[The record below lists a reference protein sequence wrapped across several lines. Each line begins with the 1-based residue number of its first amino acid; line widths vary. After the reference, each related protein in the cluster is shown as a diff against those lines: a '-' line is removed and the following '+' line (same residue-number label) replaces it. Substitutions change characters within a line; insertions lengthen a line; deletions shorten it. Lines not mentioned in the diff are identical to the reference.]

1 MNAADWAW
9 LALGAAIASPVR
21 YWAGAAAKS
30 TRRRPFPA
38 GTFAVNC
45 AACLL
50 LGIALEMRVPRAWVQ
65 SLVAVGV
72 CGALSTWSTLAWET
86 VDLLRTDRL
95 RTGALYLAASLL
107 AGVTLAWAG
116 TMAGRWIW

>member
-9 LALGAAIASPVR
+9 LALGASVASPVR

-30 TRRRPFPA
+30 THRRPFPA
-38 GTFAVNC
+38 GTFTVNC

-65 SLVAVGV
+65 SLIAAGV

-86 VDLLRTDRL
+86 TGLVRTDRL
-95 RTGALYLAASLL
+95 GTGALYLAASLL
-107 AGVTLAWAG
+107 AGVTLACAG
-116 TMAGRWIW
+116 AMAGRWIW